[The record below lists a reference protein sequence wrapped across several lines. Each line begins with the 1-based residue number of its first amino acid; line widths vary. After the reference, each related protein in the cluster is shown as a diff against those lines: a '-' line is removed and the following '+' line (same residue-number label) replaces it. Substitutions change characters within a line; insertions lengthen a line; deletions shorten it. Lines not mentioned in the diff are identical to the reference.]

1 MLKRFSEKYLDGWY
15 RKQWRKPL
23 VLRGARQVGK
33 STLVRIFAEK
43 KGLVLNE
50 INLERNL
57 FLNDV
62 FRTTDTSLIL
72 GELEALSG
80 KSIRAE
86 NSILFLDE
94 IQATP
99 YALQA
104 LRYFFEDMPDLPVIA
119 AGSLLE
125 FTLADHHFS
134 MPVGRIEYFHLY
146 PLSFSEYLTALE
158 PGLVRY
164 LEELDLNGVP
174 AAAHQKLLQRQREY
188 FFIGGMP
195 EAVARYKESG
205 SLAEAATVHRTIV
218 NTYQDDFAKYARQQD
233 LALLQKVF
241 SAIPRRLGQKTKY
254 SNISREERT
263 KKIKDTISLLAM
275 ARVCHPVY
283 HSHCTGV
290 PLNADIDELTYK
302 LIFLDI
308 ALAGHICGID
318 WLTISS
324 YDDLRL
330 INEGGL
336 AEQFVGQH
344 LLDLNKGIDPP
355 RLHYWLRQRKSANA
369 EVDYVI
375 SRGDMVVPIEVKSGK
390 SGSLKSLHQFVYQKG
405 VGLAVRF
412 DLNQPGLQQVSHTI
426 RTAKGNKKVRFSLL
440 SLPLYA
446 VEQLPRLIDALRRK

>member
-1 MLKRFSEKYLDGWY
+1 MLKRFSEKYLDDWY
-15 RKQWRKPL
+15 RNKRRKPL

-43 KGLVLNE
+43 NRLILNE
-50 INLERNL
+50 INLERNIL
-57 FLNDV
+57 LNDV
-62 FRTTDTSLIL
+62 FKTMDTSLIL
-72 GELEALSG
+72 RELEALSG
-80 KSIRAE
+80 KNIRAE
-86 NSILFLDE
+86 DSILFLDE

-146 PLSFSEYLTALE
+146 PLSFSEYLAALE
-158 PGLVRY
+158 PGLLKY
-164 LEELDLNGVP
+164 IEELDLNGIP
-174 AAAHQKLLQRQREY
+174 AAAHQKLLHRQREY

-205 SLAEAATVHRTIV
+205 SLAEATTVHRTIV

-263 KKIKDTISLLAM
+263 KKIKDTIALLAM

-375 SRGDMVVPIEVKSGK
+375 SRGDLVVPIEVKSGK

-426 RTAKGNKKVRFSLL
+426 RTANGNKKVQFSLL

-446 VEQLPRLIDALRRK
+446 VEQLPRLIDTLRRK